1 MKKKLLVISAHPDD
15 EILGCGA
22 SMANFFRKGYEIRT
36 LILSKGIDSR
46 KNTKN
51 KEIKKIDLI
60 KAAVKAN
67 RIVGSKKI
75 VFGDFPDNKF
85 DTVPLL
91 KIAQTI
97 ERHINSFKP
106 QIIFTHHFND
116 LNIDHEI
123 VNRASIIATRPI
135 PKKNKFKILTYEVNS
150 STDWAN
156 NNKYHSFRANYFINI
171 SKKDLAKK
179 LEALRCYKLE
189 MRNWPHTRSLQAI
202 KARSK
207 LRGSSVGLE
216 NAEAFQLYRQVD
228 F

>member
-135 PKKNKFKILTYEVNS
+135 PKKK
-150 STDWAN
+150 
-156 NNKYHSFRANYFINI
+156 
-171 SKKDLAKK
+171 
-179 LEALRCYKLE
+179 
-189 MRNWPHTRSLQAI
+189 
-202 KARSK
+202 
-207 LRGSSVGLE
+207 
-216 NAEAFQLYRQVD
+216 
-228 F
+228 